1 MHVLMISD
9 GIPTPQYP
17 LPGIF
22 GFDQAKALK
31 KQGVNVTYF
40 GIDLRSIRRTRTW
53 GIVSGKEDGVE
64 WHVINYPVGRVPSP
78 LFIRIG
84 KRGLQKLYSRFI
96 NQSNRPDIVH
106 AHFTE
111 IGAIAA
117 SLAKKEKIPFIL
129 TEHSSAMN
137 MEFIS
142 PKTLKLAQKTYGSTN
157 KLLTVSNSLKNNIKK
172 HIGVES
178 TVIPDVV
185 NGDVFFSIKKKEHAG
200 FGFVCTGRLIFHK
213 RPDLLVRAFAKVHE
227 VFPDSFLG
235 YIGDGNYKTQTMR
248 LVRELGL
255 ENAVNYYGL
264 KTRRE
269 IAEIYEKY
277 DCFVMPSSKE
287 TFGVVYIEAMA
298 SGLPV
303 IATKCGGPEDFINK
317 ENGILVDPDCV
328 DQLATAMCHVY
339 KNRKE
344 YDSVRIR
351 QYVNENFSGHAI
363 AKRLI
368 KEYKTVDK
376 RK

>member
-1 MHVLMISD
+1 
-9 GIPTPQYP
+9 
-17 LPGIF
+17 
-22 GFDQAKALK
+22 
-31 KQGVNVTYF
+31 
-40 GIDLRSIRRTRTW
+40 
-53 GIVSGKEDGVE
+53 
-64 WHVINYPVGRVPSP
+64 
-78 LFIRIG
+78 
-84 KRGLQKLYSRFI
+84 
-96 NQSNRPDIVH
+96 
-106 AHFTE
+106 
-111 IGAIAA
+111 
-117 SLAKKEKIPFIL
+117 
-129 TEHSSAMN
+129 
-137 MEFIS
+137 
-142 PKTLKLAQKTYGSTN
+142 
-157 KLLTVSNSLKNNIKK
+157 
-172 HIGVES
+172 
-178 TVIPDVV
+178 
-185 NGDVFFSIKKKEHAG
+185 
-200 FGFVCTGRLIFHK
+200 
-213 RPDLLVRAFAKVHE
+213 
-227 VFPDSFLG
+227 
-235 YIGDGNYKTQTMR
+235 MR